1 MRKKKNY
8 RGKRLKVTER
18 EQMKL
23 RVSLNVLL
31 VFGFA
36 REQSHTSSLWNG
48 FLFRYAR
55 MNWDSSHSYLLDI
68 TTCLPFYPTTRRA
81 IQQLISLHMTR
92 SVLNDTSSPGNLVP
106 RAGGRRGWLP
116 GEAVQPPMFSWL
128 IAVLHLFEQEAIA
141 TVLRVYCMRCDAR
154 QVWRRINTTSD
165 RWHQWRSCMRLGVFF
180 HWIVFIFAWRDVWIA
195 SFRFTFWTS
204 ASKQVIF
211 SI

>member
-1 MRKKKNY
+1 MEWFSLSLRENELGLEPLLLAWYHDLSPFLSHDKA
-8 RGKRLKVTER
+8 RDLTADIPSHDSER
-18 EQMKL
+18 AE
-23 RVSLNVLL
+23 
-31 VFGFA
+31 
-36 REQSHTSSLWNG
+36 
-48 FLFRYAR
+48 RY
-55 MNWDSSHSYLLDI
+55 
-68 TTCLPFYPTTRRA
+68 
-81 IQQLISLHMTR
+81 Q
-92 SVLNDTSSPGNLVP
+92 
-106 RAGGRRGWLP
+106 LP
-116 GEAVQPPMFSWL
+116 GQPRPEGWRATRLAPRGGCSTSYALL
-128 IAVLHLFEQEAIA
+128 INCCLHLFEQEAIA

>member
-81 IQQLISLHMTR
+81 IQQLISLHD
-92 SVLNDTSSPGNLVP
+92 SE
-106 RAGGRRGWLP
+106 RAERYQLP
-116 GEAVQPPMFSWL
+116 GQPRPEGWRATRLAPRGGCSTSYVLL
-128 IAVLHLFEQEAIA
+128 INCCLHLFEQEAIA

>member
-1 MRKKKNY
+1 MYEKDEKKLSTWLSKWLRETLQFTRDKWSLRKKKKY

-68 TTCLPFYPTTRRA
+68 TTCLPFYPKTRRA
-81 IQQLISLHMTR
+81 IQQLISLLMTR

-128 IAVLHLFEQEAIA
+128 IAVCICLSRRRLPPYYGYTVWDAI
-141 TVLRVYCMRCDAR
+141 TPRVIDDINGDHVCD
-154 QVWRRINTTSD
+154 
-165 RWHQWRSCMRLGVFF
+165 
-180 HWIVFIFAWRDVWIA
+180 
-195 SFRFTFWTS
+195 
-204 ASKQVIF
+204 
-211 SI
+211 